1 MTTLRSAIDRLPSR
15 DAFDRAQAE
24 IDRVTDQDLR
34 DKLQAKFDAQWNKAE
49 AIRRG
54 VEDRTAMEQEYA
66 NQREIGIIPKIKQRV
81 GIGRGTMER
90 EIVPNTLAD
99 YESLQGDN
107 AARERAS
114 QINTRLGTAPLRGVM
129 WGLDL
134 LHRGVV
140 RTPTAMLGG
149 GYSAKEAWDMPAEEW
164 AKKVVNVA
172 ENDDTARGT
181 IARIGA
187 GIPAAIGG
195 AVGAAVGVPTIAA
208 GALANVINGDIPSPE
223 QSVENTRQAFKDTT
237 RSGAE
242 LGVQILTDPLNLV
255 SFGGT
260 SKEALTA
267 LQAAGREAELGKYAG
282 QSFLRVHPPFMSSF
296 SKPVGT
302 PYAFRDWFGKVTG
315 QAGRDAIDAIATKG
329 LQSEPIYNTA
339 LRDQMRLARRAR
351 GDEAIIRQEMADKI
365 KSQVSALP
373 EEFKTNLSDVGTRSD
388 FYNKFAE
395 YRDFERVKPAEQMD
409 LFGSGTIGARPSI
422 EQQMKAASAL
432 RSGDEIAAQEAISK
446 AGVWR
451 PKPKPE
457 IEVGSN
463 IYSTDGQGVIRKDVG
478 ESSTAPWQYEMKKTR
493 DYGATYEPEQTSV
506 PAPLPQFGARV
517 VHAPDKTMSRA
528 LFLQRKLQEEAKEI
542 TKDIEPALRE
552 RTLREQMPNLDERL
566 KEIADL
572 KMKGGYH
579 ALQAGE
585 SYVPYEQLDETF
597 GQGAQ
602 KFADVLK
609 SHSNEWKDLL
619 VERGY
624 LTPDQ
629 AAVNPFSGIY
639 LRRPMSSR
647 YGIFDE
653 LAAKPGHGDPGAG
666 YTALEKA
673 RVGAAEG
680 FPGGMSN
687 AELPSYVQVGQQ
699 SFIDRALGRAPQV
712 DPFELI
718 SGYNRLGARAAAETT
733 FRQKMAEQFGRE
745 VAAGDKSGKN
755 LGASVVRVKQPDGTT
770 VERVLDPEVANRMQ
784 QVFAPASGK
793 LGNLARSTV
802 GTETAAKRAV
812 VAAGDTVDK
821 GRSLFKSLALK
832 SPSYHSTNYV
842 NDMLWRAMAGEKNAL
857 ANNARAAELLAGA
870 GTDADKAT
878 MRALQEAGLP
888 IEPGSHRFDLD
899 PSKGLAQDLQ
909 SMIQPES
916 AARDIYRA
924 VAPAELGGTARSRG
938 FGEMMEARQ
947 KLGHALFWMDQGA
960 TPEEAVAKTFSTLL
974 DYQSRDALERG
985 LAYAAP
991 FSAFMSKAPRRAARF
1006 LLAKPGAAMSL
1017 DRTLRSFDDNT
1028 SFEPRESTMNQGPAL
1043 RVGGVT
1049 RDAINGWM
1057 KVLANAYNRLGPGE
1071 RTGPAEGVPQGLT
1084 TILQPKIDLYD
1095 AFSPLRSWDNLGMS
1109 AQPDIKAA
1117 LEILTNR
1124 DLVAQRDFDGASLSV
1139 PQGSGLGQLGFPVAN
1154 KDENPAL
1161 ARYAAPYLFDRGTM
1175 MLMNQWLGMQQ
1186 PAGPAATLGAA
1197 RYFQPDMDRRNVYA
1211 QQLMSYLFPFRV
1223 QIDDPVSGIANAMN
1237 SAEVRKAMKN
1247 EQEAKSRDKQYL
1259 LR

>member
-149 GYSAKEAWDMPAEEW
+149 GYSFDQAWSMPSEEW
-164 AKKVVNVA
+164 AKKVVNVM
-172 ENDDTARGT
+172 ENDDTMRGT
-181 IARIGA
+181 VARIGA
-187 GIPAAIGG
+187 GVPAALG
-195 AVGAAVGVPTIAA
+195 ATVGAAVGVPTIAA

-255 SFGGT
+255 SLGGT
-260 SKEALTA
+260 SKGALAA
-267 LQAAGREAELGKYAG
+267 LRAAGREAELGKYAG
-282 QSFLRVHPPFMSSF
+282 QPFLRVHPPFMSGL
-296 SKPVGT
+296 SKPIGT
-302 PYAFRDWFGKVTG
+302 PYAFRDWFGRVTG

-339 LRDQMRLARRAR
+339 LRDQMRLERSAR
-351 GDEAIIRQEMADKI
+351 GDEAIVRQEMADRFK
-365 KSQVSALP
+365 QGVEALP
-373 EEFKTNLSDVGTRSD
+373 EEFKAKLADPKFRSEWYRRHAEHRDWERQTGLAAEPTQVATNQRVLPANDGTFHSLTAGDD
-388 FYNKFAE
+388 F
-395 YRDFERVKPAEQMD
+395 
-409 LFGSGTIGARPSI
+409 
-422 EQQMKAASAL
+422 
-432 RSGDEIAAQEAISK
+432 
-446 AGVWR
+446 
-451 PKPKPE
+451 
-457 IEVGSN
+457 
-463 IYSTDGQGVIRKDVG
+463 
-478 ESSTAPWQYEMKKTR
+478 
-493 DYGATYEPEQTSV
+493 
-506 PAPLPQFGARV
+506 
-517 VHAPDKTMSRA
+517 
-528 LFLQRKLQEEAKEI
+528 
-542 TKDIEPALRE
+542 
-552 RTLREQMPNLDERL
+552 
-566 KEIADL
+566 
-572 KMKGGYH
+572 
-579 ALQAGE
+579 
-585 SYVPYEQLDETF
+585 VPYEKLDETF
-597 GQGAQ
+597 GAGAQ
-602 KFADVLK
+602 QFTDLVKQ
-609 SHSNEWKDLL
+609 HSNEWKDLL

-733 FRQKMAEQFGRE
+733 FRQKMAAQFGRE

-793 LGNLARSTV
+793 LGNLARGTV
-802 GTETAAKRAV
+802 GTETAAKRAL
-812 VAAGDTVDK
+812 VAAGDAVDK

-832 SPSYHSTNYV
+832 SPSYHSTNYA

-857 ANNARAAELLAGA
+857 ANNTRAAELLAGA
-870 GTDADKAT
+870 GTDADKAI

-947 KLGHALFWMDQGA
+947 KLGHALYWMDQGA

-991 FSAFMSKAPRRAARF
+991 FSAFMSKSPRRAARF

-1028 SFEPRESTMNQGPAL
+1028 DFEPRESTLNQGPAL
-1043 RVGGVT
+1043 RVGGAT
-1049 RDAINGWM
+1049 RDAINAWM

-1095 AFSPLRSWDNLGMS
+1095 AFSPFRSWDNLGMS

-1124 DLVAQRDFDGASLSV
+1124 DLVAQRDFDGWSLSV

-1186 PAGPAATLGAA
+1186 PAGPVSTFGAA

-1211 QQLMSYLFPFRV
+1211 QQLMSYLLPFRV
-1223 QIDDPVSGIANAMN
+1223 QIDDPVSGIANATN
-1237 SAEVRKAMKN
+1237 SREVKKAIKN
-1247 EQEAKSRDKQYL
+1247 EQEARARDEQY
-1259 LR
+1259 RRR